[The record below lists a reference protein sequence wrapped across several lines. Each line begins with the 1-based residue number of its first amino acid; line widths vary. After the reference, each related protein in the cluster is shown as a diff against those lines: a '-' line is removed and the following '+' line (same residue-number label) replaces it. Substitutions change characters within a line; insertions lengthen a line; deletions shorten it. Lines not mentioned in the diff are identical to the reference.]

1 MADVS
6 AEWLLAHFDHLGF
19 CLEIKGKKLRI
30 SPASRL
36 TDAYRK
42 AIKEHKRELLAL
54 VRDKVRPPTQYS
66 AKAPGQKSGKQPAK
80 IEPFVCPI
88 WDQPRPGD
96 LNCPHCKL
104 ERDWVDRKLL
114 LASGVDLAPG
124 NLRPED
130 PQLPEQVHVPVFPKR
145 PDDMWQSSTG
155 WLSKNVKNGSFAKS
169 KKASFIGAQSRRQ
182 IDS

>member
-1 MADVS
+1 MADIS
-6 AEWLLAHFDHLGF
+6 AEWLLAHLDHLGF

-36 TDAYRK
+36 TDAYRQ
-42 AIKEHKRELLAL
+42 AIKQHKRELLAL

-66 AKAPGQKSGKQPAK
+66 AKAPGQKSGKQAAK
-80 IEPFVCPI
+80 VEPFGCPVCE
-88 WDQPRPGD
+88 QSRPGD

-104 ERDWVDRKLL
+104 ECDWVDRKPL

-124 NLRPED
+124 KLRPDD

-145 PDDMWQSSTG
+145 PDDMW
-155 WLSKNVKNGSFAKS
+155 
-169 KKASFIGAQSRRQ
+169 
-182 IDS
+182 